1 MAYETESLKLMSDL
15 EILTRNLSKCGGGE
29 KQDNDFSY
37 SKTSSECGDSHSG
50 SSLDELVMQIT
61 EALKSNSQ
69 RHEMVLEHLDEVES
83 LVGKLVAHK
92 EAFKSF
98 TLNSNTTFSRFC

>member
-15 EILTRNLSKCGGGE
+15 EVLMRNLSGQ
-29 KQDNDFSY
+29 KQENDFNY
-37 SKTSSECGDSHSG
+37 SKTSPESVDSHNG
-50 SSLDELVMQIT
+50 SSSSLNELVMQIT

-92 EAFKSF
+92 EAFKTF